1 MTIILVIILATVGV
15 LLARYLISRA
25 KTSPIKMPT
34 GRQIALG
41 ATFVGILLA
50 LAILAFRGAVH
61 WLAPLIGGLTPLIIR
76 LLPWLVRRFKAGS
89 FGTGSQSQGRTSEVK
104 SPWLRMTLDLDSGHM
119 EGEVLMGEHSGRFLS
134 ELSRSELLILRKA
147 MNDGDSLRLLD
158 TWLDRNH
165 TDWRNAEQ
173 GQQEDEASYEPHG
186 GTQGT
191 MTRDEALRV
200 LGLTEGAEDAEI
212 RAAYKQLMQK
222 LHPDLGGSDY
232 LAAVVNRAKEVL
244 LRGSRSSTP

>member
-15 LLARYLISRA
+15 LLARYLINRA
-25 KTSPIKMPT
+25 KSSPTKMPT
-34 GRQIALG
+34 GQQIALG
-41 ATFVGILLA
+41 SIFVGIVLA
-50 LAILAFRGAVH
+50 LALLAFRGAVH

-76 LLPWLVRRFKAGS
+76 LIPWLARRFKAGS
-89 FGTGSQSQGRTSEVK
+89 FGTGPQSQGRTSEVN

-119 EGEVLMGEHSGRFLS
+119 EGEVLLGEHSGRFLS
-134 ELSRSELLILRKA
+134 EMSRSELLSLRRA
-147 MNDGDSLRLLD
+147 MKDGDSLRLLD

-165 TDWRNAEQ
+165 ADWRDAEPGHEEGETNSGPQ
-173 GQQEDEASYEPHG
+173 GDVH
-186 GTQGT
+186 GT

-200 LGLTEGAEDAEI
+200 LGLAEGAENAEI

-244 LRGSRSSTP
+244 LKD